1 MPFSTLVIKKL
12 DLYIIKKFLG
22 TFAFMIG
29 AFVVI
34 AVVFDLSENI
44 DDFLKSNAPV
54 SRILVEY
61 YINFCF
67 YFGNLLSSFIIFLT
81 IIWFTSKLAQKSEII
96 AMLSGGI
103 SYSRILKPYFMA
115 ATILVALSLFLG
127 HYLVPRANRIKY
139 DFEVEFLKGAIIVA
153 DQNLHREIEP
163 GTIAHFYKVN
173 PNTLSGSNFSLE
185 KWKNGKLKLK
195 ILSSGATFHPEKGT
209 WTINNAQIRTFEKDG
224 KETLVEKAQ
233 LDTVLPMTIEDFGMR
248 SEVISAMTTSELS
261 DFIEEQKQSGSGK
274 VTQFEV
280 EKYSRT
286 SNAFSI
292 FVLTLIGVAIASR
305 KSRGGTGLHL
315 MLAVIVGFIFIF
327 VSRMATVSAMNLG
340 FPVTIAVWVANI
352 LFTFVGLYLYSKA
365 QK

>member
-1 MPFSTLVIKKL
+1 
-12 DLYIIKKFLG
+12 
-22 TFAFMIG
+22 MIG
-29 AFVVI
+29 AFVII

-44 DDFLKSNAPV
+44 DDFLKSSAPV
-54 SRILVEY
+54 HRIIIEY

-115 ATILVALSLFLG
+115 ASILVMVSLFLG
-127 HYLVPRANRIKY
+127 HYLVPKANKIKY

-195 ILSSGATFHPEKGT
+195 ILSSGATYHPEKGV
-209 WTINNAQIRTFEKDG
+209 WTINNAQIRKFEKDG
-224 KETLVEKAQ
+224 KETLIEKTS
-233 LDTVLPMTIEDFGMR
+233 LDTVLPMKIEDFGMR
-248 SEVISAMTTSELS
+248 SEVMSSMTTAELS
-261 DFIEEQKQSGSGK
+261 QLIEEHKKSGSGK
-274 VTQFEV
+274 FLQFEV
-280 EKYSRT
+280 ERYSRT
-286 SNAFSI
+286 ANAFSI

-305 KSRGGTGLHL
+305 KSRGGTGFHL

-327 VSRMATVSAMNLG
+327 VSRLATVSAMTLG
-340 FPVTIAVWVANI
+340 FPVALSVWVANI
-352 LFTFVGLYLYSKA
+352 LFTFVGLFLYTRA